1 MVAVII
7 ILCNDLEEDT
17 VLKLQQHELQEINI
31 MTTRVCVIGAGIAG
45 LTSAYCIQNSIPNV
59 KVTIVA
65 DKLSPNTTSDGS
77 GGKWEPHLIHK
88 SQENLIRKWGQLT
101 FDYLLKLFLSPD
113 AKDAGVQLMSGFN
126 FRLDTPETQNPFWKD
141 TVIAYRTLTEQEIK
155 TFKPSAKG
163 GVFFTT
169 LILNSYKYL
178 PWLMEKFQSKG
189 EIKIDIKSKQH
200 CCVPLCT
207 SDARYN
213 PNLNFHHIPKDPD
226 VRKQWIIKIRRD
238 EGTHFKIT
246 PSTVVCS
253 KHFKPEDYKSW
264 TPVRKVLNKN
274 AIPSIFDWS
283 KEGNPRRAL
292 KRKIVET
299 VSGSLVGDIAIQ
311 SSESTSESS
320 DSMTLAIQDNFGSE
334 EQEKDRK
341 IHELLKQLEMK
352 TKECEEL
359 RSQLQLEKF
368 GVVRKEKF
376 IQSGRSLVAIV
387 YCRSEL
393 FPNDHRSRTRCTN
406 RTMSDQSQQSTCSPR
421 TGLYKVD
428 LMAFGAISRSLS
440 ESPVMCPQEAEV
452 PIGHVQF
459 ADLME
464 TGVFSFSNTTDIECG
479 SSDFLWDLKHFPVIV
494 TILPSV
500 CCKTESK
507 KWKFAVH
514 FRINTVDVVLLIHI
528 NLTEQMR
535 ITAFVFSI
543 HQAKYPVANDFDII
557 INCSGLGAY
566 HLVYAPWLKHF
577 YQDKDNK
584 DLILVLPGADGVVS
598 VGGTNHV
605 GNWDTSV
612 HQEDKDRIWRGAL
625 NLVPSLKDARIID
638 DWVGLR
644 PSRKTIRLES
654 EELKSVS
661 RPVMVIHNYG
671 HSGSGITLCWGCAQD
686 VVELCKEAIHKLS
699 ERKSKL

>member
-1 MVAVII
+1 
-7 ILCNDLEEDT
+7 
-17 VLKLQQHELQEINI
+17 

-189 EIKIDIKSKQH
+189 GK
-200 CCVPLCT
+200 
-207 SDARYN
+207 
-213 PNLNFHHIPKDPD
+213 
-226 VRKQWIIKIRRD
+226 IIK
-238 EGTHFKIT
+238 
-246 PSTVVCS
+246 
-253 KHFKPEDYKSW
+253 
-264 TPVRKVLNKN
+264 RKLN
-274 AIPSIFDWS
+274 SIN
-283 KEGNPRRAL
+283 E
-292 KRKIVET
+292 
-299 VSGSLVGDIAIQ
+299 
-311 SSESTSESS
+311 
-320 DSMTLAIQDNFGSE
+320 
-334 EQEKDRK
+334 
-341 IHELLKQLEMK
+341 
-352 TKECEEL
+352 
-359 RSQLQLEKF
+359 
-368 GVVRKEKF
+368 
-376 IQSGRSLVAIV
+376 
-387 YCRSEL
+387 
-393 FPNDHRSRTRCTN
+393 
-406 RTMSDQSQQSTCSPR
+406 
-421 TGLYKVD
+421 
-428 LMAFGAISRSLS
+428 
-440 ESPVMCPQEAEV
+440 
-452 PIGHVQF
+452 
-459 ADLME
+459 
-464 TGVFSFSNTTDIECG
+464 
-479 SSDFLWDLKHFPVIV
+479 
-494 TILPSV
+494 
-500 CCKTESK
+500 
-507 KWKFAVH
+507 
-514 FRINTVDVVLLIHI
+514 
-528 NLTEQMR
+528 
-535 ITAFVFSI
+535 
-543 HQAKYPVANDFDII
+543 VANDFDII

-566 HLVYAPWLKHF
+566 HLVGDKDVQPIRGHLTRVYAPWLKHF

-644 PSRKTIRLES
+644 PSRKTIRLEL